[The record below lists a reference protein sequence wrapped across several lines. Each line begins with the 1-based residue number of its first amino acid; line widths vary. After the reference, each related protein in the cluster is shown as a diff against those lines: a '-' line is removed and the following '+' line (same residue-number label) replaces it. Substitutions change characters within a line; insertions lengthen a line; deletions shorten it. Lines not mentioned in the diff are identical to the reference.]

1 MRVDLGP
8 MASAQAL
15 PELSNRELIGRVAR
29 TYVAP
34 RAMGYLASMACA
46 AISVSLAAG
55 LAYLIKLA
63 TDRGMV
69 SGDLAYIAPICGL
82 MIVLGVTKALFSVLQ
97 ARMVNRMGHGVVGDA
112 QVDLFR
118 RLIHADLSRIRAAH
132 SGAFVSSVIYDAT
145 LMREAATNGVINY
158 VQQGLTL
165 IAMASYMAFL
175 DWRLMLATLTIG
187 PLAFAVIRRFSGRT
201 VRAVKGAMSE
211 SASLSTAIMEGL
223 DGVRIVKIE
232 NREAYEEGRVKAVID
247 RRQRFLVKGANA
259 RSTSPPI
266 TESLMV
272 VLLAGVIYY
281 VTWQSSQGH
290 TSVGAFLSF
299 IYALNAAGQAVR
311 QLASLQ
317 NTMAEGLAA
326 SRRLF
331 AAMDVEQEIGDR
343 QDAHPLTEA
352 ARSLR
357 FEQVSFE
364 YSASAPAL
372 NDVTLAVERGETVAL
387 VGPSGGGK
395 STILNLIPRFYDV
408 NAGRVTI
415 DGHDVRDLTLKS
427 LREQIGLVTQE
438 PFLFDDTIRANIA
451 YARDGATDEAV
462 IAAAKAAAAHDFI
475 VTLPQGYDTQV
486 GEAGLRLSGGQRQR
500 IAIAR
505 AFLKNAPILLLD
517 EATSA
522 LDTESE
528 QLVQAALDRLM
539 AGRATILI
547 AHRLSTVRRASR
559 IYVIDAGRIV
569 ETGDHDTL
577 VRAGGLYARLAAA
590 QNLEPKSEAAE

>member
-1 MRVDLGP
+1 
-8 MASAQAL
+8 MANAEPL
-15 PELSNRELIGRVAR
+15 PQMSNRALIGRVAK

-34 RAMGYLASMACA
+34 RTAGYLASMACA
-46 AISVSLAAG
+46 AISVSLAAS
-55 LAYLIKLA
+55 LAWLIKLA
-63 TDRGMV
+63 TDNGMV
-69 SGDLAYIAPICGL
+69 RGDLAYIAPICGL
-82 MIVLGVTKALFSVLQ
+82 MIVVGVGKALFSVLQ

-132 SGAFVSSVIYDAT
+132 SGAFVSSVLYDAT

-165 IAMASYMAFL
+165 IAMATYMAIL
-175 DWRLMLATLTIG
+175 DWKLMLGTLTIG

-232 NREAYEEGRVKAVID
+232 NREAYEESRVKAVID

-281 VTWQSSQGH
+281 VTWQAHNGR

-317 NTMAEGLAA
+317 NTMAEGMAA

-331 AAMDVEQEIGDR
+331 AAMDVQQEIGDR
-343 QDAHPLTEA
+343 DDAGPLAEP
-352 ARSLR
+352 AREIR
-357 FEQVSFE
+357 FDHVSFE
-364 YSASAPAL
+364 YAPDAPAL
-372 NDVTLAVERGETVAL
+372 EDVSLSVSRGETVAL

-408 NAGRVTI
+408 VSGRVLI
-415 DGHDVRDLTLKS
+415 DGRDVRDVTLKS

-438 PFLFDDTIRANIA
+438 PFLFDDSIRANIA
-451 YARDGATDEAV
+451 YARDGASEDEIV
-462 IAAAKAAAAHDFI
+462 AAATAAAAHDFI
-475 VTLPQGYDTQV
+475 EALPNGYDTQV

-528 QLVQAALDRLM
+528 QLVQAALNRLM
-539 AGRATILI
+539 AGRATIVI
-547 AHRLSTVRRASR
+547 AHRLSTVRDATR
-559 IYVIDAGRIV
+559 IYVIDGGRIV
-569 ETGDHDTL
+569 ETGAHAKL
-577 VRAGGLYARLAAA
+577 IRARGLYARLAAA
-590 QNLEPKSEAAE
+590 QNLDAKPEAAE

>member
-1 MRVDLGP
+1 
-8 MASAQAL
+8 
-15 PELSNRELIGRVAR
+15 
-29 TYVAP
+29 
-34 RAMGYLASMACA
+34 
-46 AISVSLAAG
+46 
-55 LAYLIKLA
+55 
-63 TDRGMV
+63 
-69 SGDLAYIAPICGL
+69 
-82 MIVLGVTKALFSVLQ
+82 
-97 ARMVNRMGHGVVGDA
+97 
-112 QVDLFR
+112 
-118 RLIHADLSRIRAAH
+118 
-132 SGAFVSSVIYDAT
+132 
-145 LMREAATNGVINY
+145 
-158 VQQGLTL
+158 
-165 IAMASYMAFL
+165 
-175 DWRLMLATLTIG
+175 
-187 PLAFAVIRRFSGRT
+187 
-201 VRAVKGAMSE
+201 
-211 SASLSTAIMEGL
+211 
-223 DGVRIVKIE
+223 
-232 NREAYEEGRVKAVID
+232 
-247 RRQRFLVKGANA
+247 
-259 RSTSPPI
+259 
-266 TESLMV
+266 
-272 VLLAGVIYY
+272 
-281 VTWQSSQGH
+281 
-290 TSVGAFLSF
+290 
-299 IYALNAAGQAVR
+299 
-311 QLASLQ
+311 
-317 NTMAEGLAA
+317 MAEGLAA

-395 STILNLIPRFYDV
+395 STILNLIQRFYDV

-577 VRAGGLYARLAAA
+577 VRAGGLYARLAAT